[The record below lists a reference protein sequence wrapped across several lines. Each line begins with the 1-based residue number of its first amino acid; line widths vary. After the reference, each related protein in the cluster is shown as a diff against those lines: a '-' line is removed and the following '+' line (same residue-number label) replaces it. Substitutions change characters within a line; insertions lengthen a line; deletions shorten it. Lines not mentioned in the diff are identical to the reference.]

1 MYEVS
6 VVFIQTSFTGTGL
19 LHPVLNRGFS
29 LAWLLRP
36 FAQGIITCGTSAIV
50 IDQPVADL
58 QHVHAV

>member
-29 LAWLLRP
+29 LTWLDPSHKALSLAVQAP
-36 FAQGIITCGTSAIV
+36 
-50 IDQPVADL
+50 PVADL